1 MLLRQHDKFGERTL
15 FAGPGGSITFAQAP
29 ALVAARAGALVAAGI
44 RKGDVV
50 AALYGNHVNFTLTCL
65 AAGWI
70 GCVFLPINTA
80 SKAPQIEYLLR
91 QSGARML
98 IIEAEFADAIRLVD
112 FSQLP
117 NLHTIWV
124 NGTPFP
130 ADLLGPDVIPDPG
143 AGASVEAAEVSPGD
157 SFALLFT
164 SGTSGPSKGVTC
176 PHAQFFW
183 WGAHTAA
190 LLGIENGDVLHTTL
204 PTFHVNA
211 ANTIFQALLTG
222 ATIVV
227 APRFSAS
234 SFYER
239 LIEHGA
245 SVTYLL
251 GAMVPIL
258 LSRPPSPAERSH
270 RVTRALAPG
279 VPAPLKAVFTERT
292 GITLID
298 GFGSTETNFVIGSP
312 FGEPR
317 PDGMG
322 RIVSGFQARVVDE
335 EDNELPEGEAG
346 ELVLRADDP
355 YAFMTGYFGMPEKTV
370 EAWRNLWFHTG
381 DRVVLHAD
389 GSYHFVDRLKDA
401 IRRRGEN
408 ISSFEVEQVLHG
420 HPGIEVAAAFPVRS
434 DLAEDEVMI
443 AVQLVADS
451 PLTEREIIE
460 YCAARLPYFAVPR
473 FIDIVNDLPRTESG
487 KIQKFKLRA
496 RGKTSTTWDREAH
509 GIRISR

>member
-1 MLLRQHDKFGERTL
+1 MLLRQHEKFGERTL
-15 FAGPGGSITFAQAP
+15 FAGPGGSFTFAQAP
-29 ALVAARAGALVAAGI
+29 ALVAARAGALAAAGI
-44 RKGDVV
+44 RKGDVIAV
-50 AALYGNHVNFTLTCL
+50 LYGNHVNFTVTCL

-80 SKAPQIEYLLR
+80 AKAPQIEYVLR

-98 IIEAEFADAIRLVD
+98 IIEAEFSDALLLVD
-112 FSQLP
+112 FSTLP

-124 NGTPFP
+124 NGAPLSV
-130 ADLLGPDVIPDPG
+130 DLVGPDVIPDPG
-143 AGASVEAAEVSPGD
+143 AGTPVEAADVAPGD

-190 LLGIENGDVLHTTL
+190 LLGIDDGDVLHTTL

-222 ATIVV
+222 STIVV

-239 LIEHGA
+239 LIEHDA

-258 LSRPPSPAERSH
+258 LARSPSPAERDH

-279 VPAPLKAVFTERT
+279 VPGPLKAAFTERT
-292 GITLID
+292 GIALVD
-298 GFGSTETNFVIGSP
+298 GFGSTETNFVIGTP
-312 FGEPR
+312 FGEAR

-322 RIVSGFQARVVDE
+322 QIVPGFHARVVDE
-335 EDNELPEGEAG
+335 ADNELPVGVAG

-355 YAFMTGYFGMPEKTV
+355 YAFMTDYFGMPEKTV

-420 HPGIEVAAAFPVRS
+420 HPGIEVAAAFPVQS

-443 AVQLVADS
+443 AVRLVPDN
-451 PLTEREIIE
+451 PPTEREIIE
-460 YCAARLPYFAVPR
+460 YCVARLPYFAVPR
-473 FIDIVNDLPRTESG
+473 FIDIVTDLPRTESG
-487 KIQKFKLRA
+487 KIQKFKLRE
-496 RGKTSTTWDREAH
+496 RGRTATTWDREAH
-509 GIRISR
+509 GIRVGR

>member
-1 MLLRQHDKFGERTL
+1 LLRQHERFGERTL
-15 FAGPGGSITFAQAP
+15 FTGPGGSITFARAP
-29 ALVAARAGALVAAGI
+29 AMVAARAGALAAAGI
-44 RKGDVV
+44 GKGDVV
-50 AALYGNHVNFTLTCL
+50 AILHGNHIDFALTFL

-70 GCVFLPINTA
+70 GCIVLPINTA

-91 QSGARML
+91 QSGARL
-98 IIEAEFADAIRLVD
+98 LVVEAEFIDAVRPVD
-112 FSQLP
+112 FSALP
-117 NLHTIWV
+117 NVHMIWV
-124 NGTPFP
+124 HGAPP
-130 ADLLGPDVIPDPG
+130 PMDIAGPVIVQDPG
-143 AGASVEAAEVSPGD
+143 MGAPVEAAEVSPGD
-157 SFALLFT
+157 SLALLYT
-164 SGTSGPSKGVTC
+164 SGTSGPSKGVAC

-190 LLGIENGDVLHTTL
+190 LLGLGAGEVLHTTL
-204 PTFHVNA
+204 PMFHVNA
-211 ANTIFQALLTG
+211 ANTIFQALLSG

-234 SFYER
+234 AFYDR
-239 LIEHGA
+239 LIEHRA

-258 LSRPPSPAERSH
+258 LSRPPSTAERSH
-270 RVTRALAPG
+270 GTTRALAPG
-279 VPAPLKAVFTERT
+279 VPEPLKAAFTERT

-298 GFGSTETNFVIGSP
+298 GYGSTETNFVIGTA

-322 RIVSGFQARVVDE
+322 HIVPGFQARVVDE
-335 EDNELPEGEAG
+335 ADNELAAGEAG

-420 HPGIEVAAAFPVRS
+420 HPGIEVAAAFPVQS

-443 AVQLVADS
+443 AVQLVAENPPS
-451 PLTEREIIE
+451 EREIIE

-473 FIDIVNDLPRTESG
+473 FVDIVTDLPRTESG
-487 KIQKFKLRA
+487 KIQKFKLRE
-496 RGKTSTTWDREAH
+496 RGRTPTTWDREAH
-509 GIRISR
+509 GIRVRR